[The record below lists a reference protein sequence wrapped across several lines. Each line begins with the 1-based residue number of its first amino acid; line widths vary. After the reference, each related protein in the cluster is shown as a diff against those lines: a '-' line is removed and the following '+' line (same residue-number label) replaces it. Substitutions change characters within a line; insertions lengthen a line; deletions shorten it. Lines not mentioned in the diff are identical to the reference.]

1 MKYEL
6 MVEWLRNSLTN
17 VEVMSSITNPEQF
30 FFSLCVGRTVD
41 ELSIS
46 APPTPYYHFYARVS
60 CPLCVGRT
68 VDELS
73 ISAPPTPYYYFYARV
88 SCRVCIVPKCAKAM
102 EYLSSWA

>member
-1 MKYEL
+1 MVKELTYEYGGH
-6 MVEWLRNSLTN
+6 EFDHQSGTT
-17 VEVMSSITNPEQF
+17 S

-73 ISAPPTPYYYFYARV
+73 ISPPPTPYYYFYARV